1 MVNNND
7 VFLFIFYDLSYNV
20 TEAIKGQFGNA
31 AAFKIIVV
39 SCAVEI
45 ISCEEN
51 QLSVW

>member
-1 MVNNND
+1 MKETQAAFTFWIGVE
-7 VFLFIFYDLSYNV
+7 ILSSENF
-20 TEAIKGQFGNA
+20 KGQFDNV